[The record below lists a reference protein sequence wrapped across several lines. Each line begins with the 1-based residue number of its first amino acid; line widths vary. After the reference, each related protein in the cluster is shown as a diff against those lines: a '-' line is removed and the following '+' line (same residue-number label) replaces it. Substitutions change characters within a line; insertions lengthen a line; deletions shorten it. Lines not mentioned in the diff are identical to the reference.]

1 MNCLFC
7 KINNNESDSLCIYED
22 EIVKVILDAFPDS
35 NGHTLIIPKK
45 HITDMEEMDNDT
57 LVYINKIAKITRK
70 LLFDALNPDG
80 MVFLVN
86 YGSTQVI
93 KHYHLHL
100 IPAYKNKQKPI
111 DRNLIYQ
118 EIMKLKVNYFNE

>member
-22 EIVKVILDAFPDS
+22 NIVKVILDAFPDA

-45 HITDMEEMDNDT
+45 HITDIDEMDNDT
-57 LVYINKIAKITRK
+57 LGYINNIAKDIKK
-70 LLFDALNPDG
+70 LLFDSLHPEG

-100 IPAYKNKQKPI
+100 IPVYKDKQKII
-111 DRNLIYQ
+111 DRNLIYK
-118 EIMKLKVNYFNE
+118 EIMKKATF